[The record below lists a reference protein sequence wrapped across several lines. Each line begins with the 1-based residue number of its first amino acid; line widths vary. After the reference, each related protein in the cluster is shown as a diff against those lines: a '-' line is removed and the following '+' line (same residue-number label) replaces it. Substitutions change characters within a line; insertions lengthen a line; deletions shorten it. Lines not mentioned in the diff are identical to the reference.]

1 MTNVPPLTPAG
12 THRPASLRPPR
23 SRQRLA
29 AALIILAG
37 TSLALPPTRTAADA
51 LQLGPK
57 PMEAPEVAASVT
69 AAATAGF
76 LTADEAKALRIF
88 HGLAEDADLD
98 TPARIA
104 ADSLLRGRYADP
116 AFADESV
123 PALDRAEALLMRGDA
138 ALALALT
145 GDLDSLR
152 AVSLRVRALHDLGR
166 SDEAVKAAAPALAL
180 VSNGRAERALD
191 AAWAVEAAA
200 IIAHIKPEEGGS
212 DYRAMLALLKHAR
225 EQLDPLAWPVQ
236 LAEARLLV
244 EKDNPAQAQEVLGQV
259 LSLCPASAGAWRQ
272 LGEMAASSFDMPS
285 VEAIAARL
293 DIIRGGKPGQ
303 SDSPDACALRCRA
316 MLRQSE
322 PTLAQEALAPA
333 LATFPASRDL
343 RALEAAAIAITFDPK
358 RLDEALAAFE
368 TLSPQSA
375 RALHEAGK
383 ALSESRQ
390 YATGAALLRR
400 AIAREPNWVEPKID
414 LGLLLVQAG
423 EDEAA
428 RDVLEDAARFDPFH
442 IRAANSLTL
451 VKSIAGFARLE
462 SEHFI
467 VRYQPGRTA
476 DNQPLETDEDPDALV
491 AREMLPVLEENHRRV
506 ASAPESVPGGLD
518 HNPPRKTIVDLM
530 PNHRSFAVR
539 IAGMPK
545 IHTIAASTGPVIAME
560 APREGASHSGTYDW
574 PRVVRHE
581 YTHTVGLDKTNNRIP
596 HWFTEAQAV
605 FLEQQPRDEQTCR
618 LLAMVLERDRL
629 FDFSEI
635 NIAFVR
641 PKKATD
647 RQQGY
652 AQGHWMYQY
661 LVESFGP
668 RAPLAL
674 MAEYAA
680 GVHEEAAYQKIL
692 NLSRDE
698 FLKRFKVWARQQV
711 VSWGLLPK
719 AGEPTMAE
727 LLKTLAPSA
736 PAPADGAGGKA
747 PEEPDPAEMAGDAPH
762 KESGPPEVPQAVLD
776 KWLAEHPTHP
786 DVLELALDRAL
797 AANNADPTPEMVP
810 LIDRYAA
817 ARPIDP
823 KPHRLIARLALAPNA
838 SEALAARAEA
848 ALEFLDIREEKLPAF
863 AAQLAELYA
872 QQGNLPLAIAK
883 ADRATR
889 ISPYD
894 ARLRELAARI
904 ALFAKEPAA
913 ARRHIQMLVALEPG
927 QTIHRRRLEAAK
939 KLAP

>member
-1 MTNVPPLTPAG
+1 MVPTSTLSP
-12 THRPASLRPPR
+12 RPAPLR
-23 SRQRLA
+23 RLA
-29 AALIILAG
+29 AALAIVVLSG
-37 TSLALPPTRTAADA
+37 TALALPPTRTAADA
-51 LQLGPK
+51 LNLGPK
-57 PMEAPEVAASVT
+57 PMEAPEVSASVT
-69 AAATAGF
+69 AATTGAF
-76 LTADEAKALRIF
+76 LTPDEAKNLRIF

-104 ADSLLRGRYADP
+104 ADALLRSRFSDP
-116 AFADESV
+116 VFADESV
-123 PALDRAEALLMRGDA
+123 PALDRAQALLARGDA
-138 ALALALT
+138 PAALALT

-152 AVSLRVRALHDLGR
+152 AVSIRVRALHDLGR
-166 SDEAVKAAAPALAL
+166 ADEAVKAAAPALAL
-180 VSNGRAERALD
+180 VSRGRAEHPLD
-191 AAWAVEAAA
+191 AAWAVEAAS

-212 DYRAMLALLKHAR
+212 DYRAMLALLRHAR

-244 EKDNPAQAQEVLGQV
+244 EKDNPAQAQEILGQV

-272 LGEMAASSFDMPS
+272 LGEMAVASFDMPS

-293 DIIRGGKPGQ
+293 DVIRGGKPGQ

-322 PTLAQEALAPA
+322 PALAQEALAPA
-333 LATFPASRDL
+333 LATLPASRDL

-368 TLSPQSA
+368 ALSPGSA

-390 YATGAALLRR
+390 YTAGAALLRR
-400 AIAREPNWVEPKID
+400 AIARQPNWVEPKID

-442 IRAANSLTL
+442 VRAANSLTL

-506 ASAPESVPGGLD
+506 ASAPETAPGGLD
-518 HNPPRKTIVDLM
+518 HNPPRKTTVDLM

-605 FLEQQPRDEQTCR
+605 YLEQQPRDEQTCR

-661 LVESFGP
+661 MVDTFGP

-680 GVHEEAAYQKIL
+680 GIHEEAAYQKVLGIP
-692 NLSRDE
+692 RDE

-719 AGEPTMAE
+719 PGEPTVAE
-727 LLKTLAPSA
+727 LLKALTPATPPA
-736 PAPADGAGGKA
+736 PAAGPDAADAAAGDDGHPGEPGADGAGG
-747 PEEPDPAEMAGDAPH
+747 AGKHAA
-762 KESGPPEVPQAVLD
+762 PPEVPQPVLEQ
-776 KWLAEHPTHP
+776 WLTDHPTHP

-797 AANNADPTPEMVP
+797 SANNSDPTPDMVP

-838 SEALAARAEA
+838 SAALAARAVA
-848 ALEFLDIREEKLPAF
+848 ALEFLDEREEKLPAF

-872 QQGNLPLAIAK
+872 QEGNLPLAIAK

-894 ARLRELAARI
+894 ARLRELAARV
-904 ALFAKEPAA
+904 ALFAKEPGA

-927 QTIHRRRLEAAK
+927 QPIHRRRLEAVK
-939 KLAP
+939 KLVQ